1 MERIIL
7 LSKLYDAGRAMLE
20 GKAELVEAYC
30 DNPREVEALFEGAAG
45 ILLGNQKFGADIIAR
60 HPNLKFLA
68 KQGSGFDNIDTAAAT
83 RAGMPVV
90 ISAGANAQAVAE
102 HVMLLTL
109 AANRCLYRYETAIRK
124 GNFAVRSSCA
134 SRELQ
139 GKTLGLV
146 GLGRI
151 GRAVEK
157 YARAFGMKT
166 LAYDPWI
173 SPENAKET
181 DCCLCESLEELL
193 ERSDTVSIHVPLTPE
208 TRGMLNARTILRMKP
223 GSVLINCSRG
233 GIVDEDALYR
243 ALTSGHLCAAGL
255 DVFEREPASAD
266 HPLFTLDNV
275 IATPHCAALTWESAQ
290 AMSSKTAEGI
300 LAVLEGKCWDGVAN
314 PEVYETQVG

>member
-30 DNPREVEALFEGAAG
+30 NDPHEAEDLFDGAAG
-45 ILLGNQKFGADIIAR
+45 VFLGNQKFGADIIRR
-60 HPNLKFLA
+60 HPSLKFLA

-83 RAGMPVV
+83 KAGMPVV

-102 HVMLLTL
+102 HVMLLIL
-109 AANRCLYRYETAIRK
+109 AANRCLYRYETALRD
-124 GNFAVRSSCA
+124 GNFAVRSSCT
-134 SRELQ
+134 SHELL

-157 YARAFGMKT
+157 YALAFGMKT
-166 LAYDPWI
+166 LAYDPWL
-173 SPENAKET
+173 SPEAAKDT
-181 DCCLCESLEELL
+181 GCALCDSLDALL
-193 ERSDTVSIHVPLTPE
+193 EQSDTVSLHVPLTLE
-208 TRGMLNARTILRMKP
+208 TRGMIGAQALARMKP
-223 GSVLINCSRG
+223 GAVLINCSRG
-233 GIVDEDALYR
+233 GIVDEDALYQ
-243 ALTSGHLCAAGL
+243 ALTDGHLSAAGL
-255 DVFEREPASAD
+255 DVFAQEPASAS

-290 AMSSKTAEGI
+290 TMSQKTAEGI
-300 LAVLEGKCWDGVAN
+300 LAVLAGKPWDGVAN
-314 PEVYETQVG
+314 PEVYTLRAD